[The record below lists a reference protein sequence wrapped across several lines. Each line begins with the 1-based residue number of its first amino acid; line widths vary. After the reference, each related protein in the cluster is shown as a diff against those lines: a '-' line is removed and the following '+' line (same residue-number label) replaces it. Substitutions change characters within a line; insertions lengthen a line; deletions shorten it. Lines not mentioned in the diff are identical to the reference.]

1 MKGMAMLLDHAE
13 CISPVGPIFLFARS
27 DRLCA
32 LSVGHSREQALRE
45 IERHFGPTELHQ
57 VADPAGAVSALNRYW
72 AGDLR
77 ALDGIEVDPGGTAF
91 QQRVWEAL
99 RAIPVG
105 TVVSY
110 STLARSIG
118 SPTAVRAVGAAN
130 GANPVAIVIPCH
142 RVIGADGSLTGYGG
156 GLPVK
161 RWLLAHEGAPLAA
174 PGSPQARLEF
184 T

>member
-1 MKGMAMLLDHAE
+1 MATVLQHAE
-13 CISPVGPIFLFARS
+13 CSSPVGPIFLFARGEH
-27 DRLCA
+27 LCA
-32 LSVGHSREQALRE
+32 LSVGHSRDRALQE
-45 IERHFGPTELHQ
+45 IEKRFGPVDLQ
-57 VADPAGAVSALNRYW
+57 PAADPAGAVSALNRYW
-72 AGDLR
+72 AGDLC

-91 QQRVWEAL
+91 QQRVWKAL

-110 STLARSIG
+110 SALALSIG

-156 GLPVK
+156 GLPLK
-161 RWLLAHEGAPLAA
+161 RWLLAHEGASLAT
-174 PGSPQARLEF
+174 PGAPQARLEF
-184 T
+184 R